1 MLDFVGSS
9 RQSEED
15 SIKKMTYYFVEDV
28 REQFNDDS
36 VRADIWYY
44 IVEDIWGYP
53 KEDSVEEKKTSIYY
67 VSRRI
72 VVLQ

>member
-44 IVEDIWGYP
+44 IVEDI
-53 KEDSVEEKKTSIYY
+53 
-67 VSRRI
+67 
-72 VVLQ
+72 